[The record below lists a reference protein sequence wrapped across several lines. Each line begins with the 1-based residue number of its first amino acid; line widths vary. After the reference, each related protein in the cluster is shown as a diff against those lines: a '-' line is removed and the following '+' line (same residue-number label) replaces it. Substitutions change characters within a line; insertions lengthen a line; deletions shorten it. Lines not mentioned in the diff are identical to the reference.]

1 MHSSTRSPMKS
12 FRLSFAL
19 LLLACTSLAW
29 AQQAPLTADV
39 EQQMSAEQF
48 KAAGLDK
55 LSKQELAA
63 LNAWLQQKVAVETNK
78 AVETAVETAREEGR
92 KEVKEKN
99 RGFFDFGSQEPIQSN
114 IVGEFKGFANGK
126 QYTLAN
132 GQVWEQIEPASLAGV
147 RKTDPEV
154 SIKPGMFNNWFMQ
167 IKGYNTAAK
176 VRRVK

>member
-1 MHSSTRSPMKS
+1 MKSSLTSPVKS
-12 FRLSFAL
+12 FRLPFAL
-19 LLLACTSLAW
+19 MLLALAPLAW
-29 AQQAPLTADV
+29 GQQSPPLAANV
-39 EQQMSAEQF
+39 EQQMSAEEF

-55 LSKQELAA
+55 LSAQELAA
-63 LNAWLQQKVAVETNK
+63 LNAWLQHKVVQETTK
-78 AVETAVETAREEGR
+78 AVEVAKEEGR
-92 KEVKEKN
+92 KEVKETN
-99 RGFFDFGSQEPIQSN
+99 RGFFDFGSAEAIESN

-154 SIKPGMFNNWFMQ
+154 SIKPGMFNSWFMK

-176 VRRVK
+176 VRRIK